1 MDKGYALETTKR
13 FLEELAKYIE
23 IEKTFLF
30 GSWARGKADE
40 WSDIDLLIVSNDFGK
55 MDFWEKARL
64 LGKIK
69 MQLLEP
75 IDAVGVTPEEFKKGS
90 SLIVEFAKKGEVVY
104 G

>member
-1 MDKGYALETTKR
+1 MDKGYALNAIKR
-13 FLEELAKYIE
+13 FLEELTKYIKV
-23 IEKTFLF
+23 EKAFLF
-30 GSWARGKADE
+30 GSWVEGKARE
-40 WSDIDLLIVSNDFGK
+40 ESDIDLLIISDAFGK

-104 G
+104 E